1 MGSNSYHCMVVIAQK
16 APGIRLNGWVK
27 VVVIFS
33 DEFRK
38 VLITSVNIS
47 FPGSAIVD
55 VIVISL
61 LDGFHDCLI
70 ISLLVDKK

>member
-16 APGIRLNGWVK
+16 APGKRLNGWVK

-70 ISLLVDKK
+70 ISLSLG